1 MLDGPSTLYLNEFYG
16 YMIVFARFAGFFGFA
31 PIFSEQRVNARLR
44 LLLTLMVTLV
54 VTPAVSQHLP
64 QAPGNAV
71 AFNLMIAGETII
83 GIFAALL
90 AKILLSALDTAG
102 TIIAY
107 QMGLANA
114 FVASAAT
121 AQQTGLPSLLL
132 TMVGTL
138 FILITDFHH
147 VMIFLIVES
156 YALFEPGN
164 FQNFT
169 LLTADM
175 SQTVLHFV
183 SASFILALQLSAPL
197 IILGLLMFLAGGVVN
212 RLMPSLQ
219 VFFIL
224 QPLQILLG
232 VIVLLMGLGTLIPFF
247 MRNFAKYYQALWL
260 PT

>member
-1 MLDGPSTLYLNEFYG
+1 VLSGPSTLYLNEFYG
-16 YMIVFARFAGFFGFA
+16 YMIVFARFAGFLGFA
-31 PIFSEQRVNARLR
+31 PLFSEQRVNAHLR
-44 LLLTLMVTLV
+44 LLLTVTVTLV
-54 VTPAVSQHLP
+54 ITPAVNHHLP
-64 QAPGNAV
+64 PAPTSTV
-71 AFNLMIAGETII
+71 AFNLMLVGEAII
-83 GIFAALL
+83 GIFAAFL
-90 AKILLSALDTAG
+90 AKILISALDTAG
-102 TIIAY
+102 TIIGF

-132 TMVGTL
+132 TMLGTL
-138 FILITDFHH
+138 FIFITDFHH
-147 VMIFLIVES
+147 VMIMLIVES
-156 YALFEPGN
+156 YAVFEPGN
-164 FQNFT
+164 FQTLT

-212 RLMPSLQ
+212 RLMPALQ
-219 VFFIL
+219 VFFVL

-232 VIVLLMGLGTLIPFF
+232 LIVLLMGMDTIIPFF
-247 MRNFAKYYQALWL
+247 MQNFAKLYQNFWM